1 MPLTLDKVDKYE
13 PITAG
18 KERYI
23 GSDYAVAFGWKEGT
37 QTRRYWLQ
45 LGKVWAEE
53 DDTPI
58 AWDTLP
64 KEFWDAVAMAGKRN
78 LLAAGATTEFMKRAG
93 YKDVQPDVELVPVD
107 EQLPDKK
114 EPTREEI
121 FIALDRLDH
130 TDDGDWTQGGLPNLT
145 VLANYLNGRYVTR
158 ERLNREFPD
167 LRRST
172 LE

>member
-1 MPLTLDKVDKYE
+1 MLTLDKVDKYE

-23 GSDYAVAFGWKEGT
+23 GSDYAIAFGWRDGT

-45 LGKVWAEE
+45 LGKIWAEE
-53 DDTPI
+53 DENPI
-58 AWDTLP
+58 DPETLP
-64 KEFWDAVAMAGKRN
+64 EEFWVAVSKAGKRN
-78 LLAAGATTEFMKRAG
+78 LLAAGATKAFMERAG
-93 YKDVQPDVELVPVD
+93 YEDVKPDVELTPVD
-107 EQLPDKK
+107 EPLPEQD

-158 ERLNREFPD
+158 ARLNSEFPD